1 MGPEFPKRCPT
12 RQRVPL
18 TLLGLAGGTIE
29 QARVG
34 CLCGSGILRVN
45 REYAERP
52 SREAGN
58 VSLKS
63 AETRSSFSGPL
74 SLCALRNTTDHDR
87 LRFAA
92 ELGLGFPD
100 ANDQNYRFL
109 LRTSN
114 DA

>member
-12 RQRVPL
+12 CQRVPL

-34 CLCGSGILRVN
+34 CLCGSVILRVN

-52 SREAGN
+52 SREAPRPGA
-58 VSLKS
+58 VS
-63 AETRSSFSGPL
+63 APL
-74 SLCALRNTTDHDR
+74 SLCALRNTNDHDR

-92 ELGLGFPD
+92 RVGAWL
-100 ANDQNYRFL
+100 
-109 LRTSN
+109 S
-114 DA
+114 